1 MTVTIYDIAKA
12 VGTSYATVSR
22 ALSNN
27 PNVKDA
33 TRGKILEIAQQMGY
47 RRDFA
52 ATALK
57 KGKSCSVGVIV
68 SEIVNPFCT
77 EQIRLIEEECRRR
90 DYRTVLMD
98 FGNNEDR
105 QRQALEQMLS
115 YRCDGVITSLLRYKP
130 MEDLFQEYAR
140 RKIPCVVLGP
150 PLDMVSD
157 PGDYL
162 DLIDINTS
170 RGLEMVVEHLVSL
183 GHRDIVCTIAC
194 PQSREEWAKG
204 FELFGK
210 TLKKHGLPFSPKNI
224 YRSSPDNLLESGYD
238 AAGHILSYYPE
249 VTAIVGY
256 NDIYT
261 MGLLQAFTERGLR
274 VPEDI
279 SLVSSDN
286 TWLGRS
292 LPIPLTTIDPQ
303 IRRVSAMAINLLF
316 ERFEGNRQKA
326 KSVTIEV
333 DFVVRKSTTP
343 CKKIVRNSH

>member
-1 MTVTIYDIAKA
+1 MAVTIYDIAKV
-12 VGTSYATVSR
+12 VGISYATVSR
-22 ALSNN
+22 ALSDN

-33 TRGKILEIAQQMGY
+33 TRDKILEAAHQMGY

-57 KGKSCSVGVIV
+57 KGKSCAIGVII
-68 SEIVNPFCT
+68 SDIVNPFCT

-90 DYRTVLMD
+90 DYRSVLMD

-140 RKIPCVVLGP
+140 RKIPCVILGP
-150 PLDMVSD
+150 PVDIVSD

-162 DLIDINTS
+162 DIIDINTH
-170 RGLEMVVEHLVSL
+170 RGLAMVIEHLVSL
-183 GHRDIVCTIAC
+183 GHRDIVCTVAC
-194 PQSREEWAKG
+194 PQRREEWAKG
-204 FELFGK
+204 FEPFGQ
-210 TLKKHGLPFSPKNI
+210 TLKKHGLPFGPKNI
-224 YRSSPDNLLESGYD
+224 YQSPPDNLLESGYN
-238 AAGHILSYYPE
+238 AAGHILSSYPE

-261 MGLLQAFTERGLR
+261 MGLLMALTERGIR
-274 VPEDI
+274 VPDDI

-303 IRRVSAMAINLLF
+303 IRRVSAMATNLLF
-316 ERFEGNRQKA
+316 ERFEGNRQKS
-326 KSVTIEV
+326 KKVMIEV
-333 DFVVRKSTTP
+333 DFVVRKSTGP
-343 CKKIVRNSH
+343 CKK